1 MVPGSENITQG
12 QDFERLIDRLRDR
25 NDKDCKQARKLLVEI
40 GHRAVPTLIN
50 ALRYRSNENVRWEAV
65 EALAQIADPTAAPAL
80 VQALMDDSQD
90 VRGAAARTLIILDR
104 AAITPLLEALTK
116 QFNSV
121 WLRNGAHHIL
131 HVLKQR
137 GRLNTGELRVFEALE
152 DIAPEIEV
160 PWAAAYVLNVL

>member
-1 MVPGSENITQG
+1 MVMSLESITQ
-12 QDFERLIDRLRDR
+12 QKDLERLIGKLHDR
-25 NDKDCKQARKLLVEI
+25 NDKECKQARNLLVEI
-40 GHRAVPTLIN
+40 GHRAVPTLVN
-50 ALRYRSNENVRWEAV
+50 ALRNNSNENIRWEVV
-65 EALAQIADPTAAPAL
+65 EALAQIADPAAAPAL

-90 VRGAAARTLIILDR
+90 VRGAAARALIILDR

-137 GRLNTGELRVFEALE
+137 GRLSKGELRVFEALE

-160 PWAAAYVLNVL
+160 PWAAAYVLNVI